1 MSVFMLLFSS
11 FFNLGWTLSPTI
23 EFEEKIAIHNIEAWV
38 GTEKC
43 IDNPSE
49 KCIKK
54 IPNAVILI
62 KNGLIESISE
72 SGYVG
77 WQKTNP
83 DGYIVKDGSGLI
95 ATIGFFDI
103 GTSIGLPSIGGS
115 DIMDLESTHSHG
127 HSHNHTASGVSGIQ
141 EQRGFSRM
149 NIDDFNPD
157 ASHVK
162 LARRGGVAL
171 ALIRG
176 SGLNGIVC
184 LSDNQEIPG
193 YARKCSE
200 KQSIS
205 LPWEGGSK
213 GKELWKKWKED
224 ADFYMENSKN
234 FSLGELHTLSLP
246 FEELE
251 VLFKAFSGEIPVFV
265 SVSDA
270 KSILDVMKLGEEW
283 GMDLILQGVQEG
295 WVVAEEIAK
304 RKYPVLVD
312 SEANLLGGFDSLGAT
327 LKNSKIMTDSG
338 VKVIFS
344 SFSSH
349 NLQRIRFKAGI
360 AWANGLSEADSLAA
374 ITENPA
380 VALGLSDYS
389 GRIEQGMRADI
400 ALWTN
405 HPFEYKGRLD
415 SFMVGGEWVDLQ
427 SRQDYLFEKYR
438 KLPVYK

>member
-1 MSVFMLLFSS
+1 MSVLMLLFSS
-11 FFNLGWTLSPTI
+11 FFNLIWALSSSI
-23 EFEEKIAIHNIEAWV
+23 EFEEKIAIQNVEAWV
-38 GTEKC
+38 GTEQC
-43 IDNPSE
+43 INAPSE

-54 IPNAVILI
+54 IPNAIIVI

-72 SGYVG
+72 NNDVG

-83 DGYIVKDGSGLI
+83 DGYAVKDGSGLI

-103 GTSIGLPSIGGS
+103 GTSIGLPSISGT

-127 HSHNHTASGVSGIQ
+127 HSHNNTASGVSGIQ
-141 EQRGFSRM
+141 EERGFARK
-149 NIDDFNPD
+149 NIDDFKPD
-157 ASHVK
+157 SSHVK

-176 SGLNGIVC
+176 NGLNGIVC
-184 LSDNQEIPG
+184 LSDNKEIPG
-193 YARKCSE
+193 YAEQCSE

-205 LPWEGGSK
+205 LPWQGGSK
-213 GKELWKKWKED
+213 GKELWRKWKED
-224 ADFYMENSKN
+224 ADFYMKNSKD

-251 VLFKAFSGEIPVFV
+251 ILFKAFNGEIPVFV

-270 KSILDVMKLGEEW
+270 KSILDVINLGKEW
-283 GMDLILQGVQEG
+283 GMKLILQGVQEG
-295 WVVAEEIAK
+295 WVVAEKIAATG
-304 RKYPVLVD
+304 YPVLVD

-327 LKNSKIMTDSG
+327 LKNSKIMTEKG

-360 AWANGLSEADSLAA
+360 AWANGLSEGASFAA

-380 VALGLSDYS
+380 AAIGLINYS
-389 GRIEQGMRADI
+389 GRIEKGMRADI

-415 SFMVGGEWVDLQ
+415 SLMVGGEWVDLQ

-438 KLPVYK
+438 ELPLYK

>member
-1 MSVFMLLFSS
+1 MNVLMLLFSS
-11 FFNLGWTLSPTI
+11 FFNLGWLSPATM
-23 EFEEKIAIHNIEAWV
+23 EFEEKIAIQNIEAWV

-43 IDNPSE
+43 TDNPAQ

-62 KNGLIESISE
+62 KNGLIENISE
-72 SGYVG
+72 SSYVG
-77 WQKTNP
+77 WQETNSE
-83 DGYIVKDGSGLI
+83 GYIVKDGFGLI

-103 GTSIGLPSIGGS
+103 GTSIGLPSISGS

-127 HSHNHTASGVSGIQ
+127 HSHKHTASSVSGIQ
-141 EQRGFSRM
+141 EERGFGKE
-149 NIDDFNPD
+149 NIDDFKPD

-176 SGLNGIVC
+176 SGLNGVVC
-184 LSDNQEIPG
+184 LSDNKQIPG
-193 YARKCSE
+193 YAEKCSDV
-200 KQSIS
+200 QSIS

-224 ADFYMENSKN
+224 ADFYINNSEK
-234 FSLGELHTLSLP
+234 FSIGELHTLSLP

-251 VLFKAFSGEIPVFV
+251 VLFKAFKGEIPVFV

-270 KSILDVMKLGEEW
+270 KAILDVIKIGKEW
-283 GMDLILQGVQEG
+283 GMDLILQGVLEG
-295 WVVAEEIAK
+295 WGVAEEIAESQ
-304 RKYPVLVD
+304 YSVLID
-312 SEANLLGGFDSLGAT
+312 SEANLLGGFDSMGAT
-327 LKNSKIMTDSG
+327 LKNSQIMTKHG
-338 VKVIFS
+338 VNVIFS
-344 SFSSH
+344 AFSSH

-360 AWANGLSEADSLAA
+360 AWANGLSEGDALAA

-380 VALGLSDYS
+380 AALRLDDYS
-389 GRIEQGMRADI
+389 GRIEKGMRADL
-400 ALWTN
+400 ALWTD
-405 HPFEYKGRLD
+405 HPFEYRGRLE
-415 SFMVGGEWVDLQ
+415 SFMVGGNWVDLK

-438 KLPVYK
+438 ELPVYK